1 MQFYAR
7 PVRVDTHTLMLMLM
21 NNHGLIINNS
31 AMLPIICSHMPS
43 ENPGSFRELREANT
57 SA

>member
-1 MQFYAR
+1 
-7 PVRVDTHTLMLMLM
+7 MLMLM
-21 NNHGLIINNS
+21 NNHGLFINNS